1 MSGSNEMSVD
11 SQERVEEV
19 ASLSE
24 EEEQKLAELDAQL
37 EKFEQQRRW
46 SDVIRTVL
54 AKAQIVRDPTLKV
67 ELLSQAGR
75 MYLERSS
82 NQAEA
87 IRCFEGVLEHDPHN
101 LEALSRLKELYE
113 RRRDWERLVRTME
126 REAELMDPADR
137 VLQYVEMARLAS
149 QRLRKPEICIEL
161 WNKVREQEPGHPEA
175 LAQLATF
182 YDRARQ
188 WEPLAEVLEQLVDAE
203 ADETERKKRL
213 TKLGQIYADKLGD
226 DRKAVEAFQRLLDI
240 DPSDRRAQEQI
251 KRRLTNLRDW
261 DALEAFHER
270 TEKWDELI
278 RIFERAAEDQEAS
291 IEERVDLLFRAA
303 RLWEEKK
310 ERPERA
316 ARAYEKV
323 LQLDPE
329 NLRAAEALTPIYE
342 RGRDP
347 RKLANVLEVRL
358 RHAADP
364 VERLTLLRELGLLY
378 EERLRDPK
386 AAYERFLDAL
396 RTDPAQEVVRED
408 VERLA
413 RATGDWEPLIAA
425 YREAMEGAD
434 AEVANA
440 LRLALAEALERIE
453 RVEEAIECYREVAEA
468 APDRRHEL
476 LERMADR
483 YVEPLGQIERAIDLY
498 RELLAE
504 DPEHERAAT
513 ALEQLYARQERWSD
527 LADHLQQRIEVVS
540 DPEQRVDLVL
550 RLAALQAERLGSVE
564 SAIELYR
571 ELLAEFPEEPR
582 ARAALEALLDDEAHQ
597 LLVADIL
604 EPLYQAAGE
613 GEKLVRVLEI
623 QAARASSPE
632 RRIELLHRI
641 AEIQETL
648 LDAPAAAF
656 DALARA
662 LAEDP
667 TSIPTREGLERLSR
681 YMEDGA
687 QRLATV
693 FEQQAERI
701 EEPGVRASLLVQAAA
716 IQEEQLQDL
725 ERAIALQRQV
735 AELLPEEREPLEALE
750 RLYQLTERYEDLAQV
765 LRRKASRMETL
776 EEQKDALYRAA
787 RIYEEMLEN
796 LDAAIEVYGEVL
808 ELDPDDLLALDKRI
822 EAFLRLQRWSDLL
835 KTYERKVDVVEDAE
849 EKKRIYVE
857 VGAVYER
864 ELQDVERAIDSYQR
878 ILEIDPEERIALARL
893 DVLYQA
899 AGNWQEL
906 LSVLERQADLTEDPH
921 ELVGIRYRIAEL
933 WRSHL
938 GDAAR
943 AVEIYREVLT
953 AAPDHE
959 PSLRALRQMVDEGVE
974 VLAAAAVLEPIYR
987 GMGEWDRLAE
997 VHEVQALHE
1006 EDPAQKQEL
1015 LHRLVE
1021 LYDVQLEQPERAFDA
1036 AARALTLDPLDE
1048 RAIGVLEALA
1058 DRLDAWDRLSE
1069 LYDARVDALRAE
1081 EGAGEGLVDLA
1092 LRAAR
1097 VHEVQTGKVDRAID
1111 RYRVVLEAEPEHPEA
1126 LGALVRLYE
1135 ATEQWEP
1142 LAEVLERSIPVAEG
1156 PEDILRLQFQL
1167 GHVLQ
1172 YRTGQPERAVDAYR
1186 EILAVA
1192 PEHEEALAGLERIFD
1207 EGVRTEEVAEILA
1220 PLYRMQEAWG
1230 KLLALEEARL
1240 AFVDDPVLRLEIL
1253 QRAAEIAEERAG
1265 SLPEAFRWWVRA
1277 VLDAPG
1283 EERCREEAERLA
1295 PSVQGW
1301 PELAVAYAD
1310 AAEGIEDE
1318 DLLAALIAALARV
1331 LEEELDDTPAAE
1343 RAWRFLLGRSPR
1355 RREALEALDRIYS
1368 AHQVWEPLAEVL
1380 RRRLEVAEFP
1390 EEGADVGYRLADVLE
1405 NRLGRTEEALVII
1418 ERVLSEHDPHHA
1430 PTITL
1435 LELIHT
1441 RREDWASL
1449 LKMLDRAL
1457 EIAPS
1462 DEAQAAVYAKM
1473 ARLAAERL
1481 GQPERAAELWNEVLS
1496 LRGEDPEALGALGD
1510 LYAAQQNWRDLVDVL
1525 EREVAAADD
1534 DAFRVQVYMD
1544 LGRIW
1549 WERLQREGNAIEAW
1563 ERVLD
1568 IEPGHFQAL
1577 AHIAEVHRAAGNWPE
1592 LVDTLVRMSEVG
1604 AGLYEDEQLVHVY
1617 MQLGYLYLDRLE
1629 QPLDAADAYSRIL
1642 DVSPG
1647 HIEALEALEYIY
1659 RQEEMWEE
1667 LIGVMERRYQALEEP
1682 SARATE
1688 LLTIADAWERLAGE
1702 ADRATSAYER
1712 LLQIDPLHEHAFRR
1726 LEALH
1731 REHMRWEQLVDLYIG
1746 RVEALGEAASL
1757 DEVVDL
1763 LLRAATVYE
1772 EELDDPANAY
1782 EVLKLAWQAALDR
1795 EDVLN
1800 RLEGAVA
1807 RADQWN
1813 DLLTEAN
1820 QMLQAAEDE
1829 ESKIAICLACAR
1841 WYGKKLGHPE
1851 YAIPYYQQVLSIDPS
1866 NAAAMRQMAELY
1878 RATRQWDTLRQVL
1891 ARLVEM
1897 SPEPRVKAAT
1907 EVELGL
1913 LAEEQFGNLAE
1924 ALNHYKRALGL
1935 DPENLGAMEALE
1947 RIHRQQKQW
1956 KPLVEVLERKA
1967 RVLEDPDRIKD
1978 VQLALAEV
1986 YEDHLREPER
1996 ALQAYQAAR
2005 DIDPTDL
2012 DALKGLERIY
2022 AQLERW
2028 EELAAT
2034 LEAEYELVSTERER
2048 ISILT
2053 RLAAMYEE
2061 EFVKPADAV
2070 RCLEQVLQ
2078 IDPHHEE
2085 ALGALERLYRKLGQW
2100 EKLVDV
2106 YERHVQATPDRSE
2119 RVRLYKAIGQ
2129 VQETQLQDVDRAVDA
2144 YLEVLSLDEDDVEA
2158 MEALSR
2164 LHERREDFGAAA
2176 DILEQ
2181 LVHRVQDPER
2191 VVDIRYRAA
2200 RLLDEKLGDR
2210 VAAMDHYEA
2219 ALDVDPGHLPSLRAL
2234 RAIQTDAGE
2243 WMAVARLLEQ
2253 EAEHQST
2260 PRAQARLL
2268 VELGRVYDEHLDER
2282 ERAIQAW
2289 ERALER
2295 EPDNQEAALPLVEEY
2310 LRSGRDEDAFP
2321 LLEGLFKRMG
2331 RREPQEQKRIAHD
2344 LGRVAVRL
2352 GRFEE
2357 AARALQKAHELDPG
2371 DVDVVLDLADALYRS
2386 EAWDKAHKYYQ
2397 MLLVHHRDELDAAR
2411 RTELF
2416 HRLGVIKRELGER
2429 RKALNMFD
2437 KALDEDPTHKPT
2449 LEAMIGLYEQAR
2461 DWEQVIHYK
2470 KALLDAVDTD
2480 EERFALYVEIGDLWN
2495 EKVRNKPKAIQ
2506 AYEEASLL
2514 RPEDHRV
2521 LHKLLMAYQE
2531 TRQWDRA
2538 IEVIERIAELEDR
2551 PAVKSKYAY
2560 TIGVILRDE
2569 LKDPDGSLEKFDEA
2583 LDLDWKQLKAF
2594 EAINKILTQKKDWK
2608 NLERAFRKML
2618 HRVVGKGDTDLEF
2631 NLWHNLGVIYRDR
2644 QKNFEAAIEAF
2655 KTAAAIKPDHALEHK
2670 ILAELY
2676 TLVPGRTEDAIAEHQ
2691 WLLRRDPYRIDS
2703 YRELYKLYFDA
2714 RAYDK
2719 AWCLAATLSF
2729 LGKADREQ
2737 QNFYEQ
2743 YAVKGVIRPA
2753 SRLGHVHWFNHLL
2766 HPDEDRFVSKIMEQ
2780 VAPAVHAA
2788 KQVPDKALGLLKK
2801 HEVDPQT
2808 STVTFA
2814 KTYGFVSQVLNLT
2827 LVPRLF
2833 LRSDTPGGLAHVPGS
2848 NPPALVCGASLLSGF
2863 SPQDLAFVVG
2873 RVLTY
2878 YRLEHFI
2885 RTLLPSHSEL
2895 KLILLAAMRLT
2906 GFGAAN
2912 PQVDATA
2919 QQLARFMQTSQVD
2932 ALRQVVRKFVEGE
2945 GRVDI
2950 KRWMQAVEL
2959 TACRAGFLVC
2969 NDLSVAAKMVQQLPP
2984 EGSTDLPPK
2993 EKIKELVL
3001 FSVSEDYFALR
3012 EALGIRIKI

>member
-11 SQERVEEV
+11 SQEQSEV
-19 ASLSE
+19 RTPLSE
-24 EEEQKLAELDAQL
+24 EELQKLAELDEQL

-46 SDVIRTVL
+46 SDVIRTIL
-54 AKAQIVRDPTLKV
+54 AKAQIVRDPADKV
-67 ELLSQAGR
+67 ALLSQAGR

-87 IRCFEGVLEHDPHN
+87 IRCFEGVLEHDPRN
-101 LEALSRLKELYE
+101 LEALARLKELYE
-113 RRRDWERLVRTME
+113 RRRDWERLVRTMG

-149 QRLRKPEICIEL
+149 QRLRKPDICIDL
-161 WNKVREQEPGHPEA
+161 WRRVLDQEPGHPEA

-203 ADETERKKRL
+203 SDEAERKKRL

-240 DPSDRRAQEQI
+240 DPADRRAQEQI
-251 KRRLTNLRDW
+251 KRRLTHLRDW

-278 RIFERAAEDQEAS
+278 RIFERAADDQEAS

-303 RLWEEKK
+303 RLWEERK

-316 ARAYEKV
+316 ARAYEKI

-342 RGRDP
+342 KGRDP

-364 VERLTLLRELGLLY
+364 VEKLTLLRELGLLY
-378 EERLRDPK
+378 EERLRDPR
-386 AAYERFLDAL
+386 AAYERFLEAL
-396 RTDPAQEVVRED
+396 RTDPSQEVVRED
-408 VERLA
+408 AERLA
-413 RATGDWEPLIAA
+413 RATEDWEPLVAA
-425 YREAMEGAD
+425 YREAVGSAET
-434 AEVANA
+434 EVANE
-440 LRLALAEALERIE
+440 LRLALAEALERIG
-453 RVEEAIECYREVAEA
+453 RVEEAIEVYRELAEADPLRRPELIERMASRYVDPLGQVDRAIELYREVLDGDPGNEA
-468 APDRRHEL
+468 A
-476 LERMADR
+476 
-483 YVEPLGQIERAIDLY
+483 
-498 RELLAE
+498 
-504 DPEHERAAT
+504 AA
-513 ALEQLYARQERWSD
+513 ALEGLYARQERWSD
-527 LADHLQQRIEVVS
+527 LADHLQHRLDRVEE
-540 DPEQRVDLVL
+540 PEQRVELVL
-550 RLAALQAERLGSVE
+550 RLAALQAERLGSTE
-564 SAIELYR
+564 AAIELYR
-571 ELLAEFPEEPR
+571 ELLADFPEEPR
-582 ARAALEALLDDEAHQ
+582 ARAALEALLDDEAYQ

-604 EPLYQAAGE
+604 EPLYQAGGE
-613 GEKLVRVLEI
+613 GARLVRVLEI
-623 QAARASSPE
+623 QASRASSPD

-648 LDAPAAAF
+648 LDDPRAAF

-667 TSIPTREGLERLSR
+667 SSSLTREGLERLAR
-681 YMEDGA
+681 YLEDGA
-687 QRLATV
+687 ERLATV
-693 FEQQAERI
+693 FEEQSERI
-701 EEPGVRASLLVQAAA
+701 EDPVARAGLLVLAAT
-716 IQEEQLQDL
+716 IREEQLQDL
-725 ERAIALQRQV
+725 DRAVALQRQV
-735 AELLPEEREPLEALE
+735 AELQPEDREPLDALE
-750 RLYQLTERYEDLAQV
+750 RLYQLTERYEDLARV
-765 LRRKASRMETL
+765 LRRKAPLLDTI
-776 EEQKDALYRAA
+776 EEQKEALYRAA
-787 RIYEEMLEN
+787 QIHEEMLEDLEAA
-796 LDAAIEVYGEVL
+796 LDVYGEVL
-808 ELDPDDLLALDKRI
+808 QFDPEDLPALDKRI
-822 EAFLRLQRWSDLL
+822 ELFLRLQRWPELL
-835 KTYERKVDVVEDAE
+835 QTYERKVDVVDDLE

-864 ELQDVERAIDSYQR
+864 ELQDVARAIDSYQR
-878 ILEIDPEERIALARL
+878 ILEIDPEERLALARL

-899 AGNWQEL
+899 TESWQDL
-906 LSVLERQADLTEDPH
+906 LSVLERQADLVENPL
-921 ELVGIRYRIAEL
+921 EVVGIRYRIAEL
-933 WRSHL
+933 WRVHL

-943 AVEIYREVLT
+943 AVEIYREILT
-953 AAPDHE
+953 VSPDHE
-959 PSLRALRQMVDEGVE
+959 PSLQALRQMVDDEVE
-974 VLAAAAVLEPIYR
+974 VLAAAAVLEPIHR
-987 GMGEWDRLAE
+987 GMGAWEALAE
-997 VHEVQALHE
+997 IHEVQVRHE
-1006 EDPAQKQEL
+1006 EDPVARLEL

-1021 LYDVQLEQPERAFDA
+1021 LYDVQLDQPERAFDA
-1036 AARALTLDPLDE
+1036 AARALEVDPSDE

-1058 DRLDAWDRLSE
+1058 ERLGAWERLAE
-1069 LYDARVDALRAE
+1069 RYDARVDALRVADE
-1081 EGAGEGLVDLA
+1081 PAEGLVELA

-1097 VHEVQTGKVDRAID
+1097 VHEVQTGRVDRAID
-1111 RYRVVLEAEPEHPEA
+1111 RYRVVLEAEPDHPEA
-1126 LGALVRLYE
+1126 LAALDRLYE

-1142 LAEVLERSIPVAEG
+1142 LAAVLERSVPVAES
-1156 PEDILRLQFQL
+1156 PEDILRLQFRLGQL
-1167 GHVLQ
+1167 LQ
-1172 YRTGQPERAVDAYR
+1172 HRLAQPDRAVEAYR
-1186 EILAVA
+1186 EILAVE
-1192 PEHEEALAGLERIFD
+1192 PDHEEAIAALEQIFD
-1207 EGVRTEEVAEILA
+1207 AGVRTEEVAEILA
-1220 PLYRMQEAWG
+1220 PLYRMREAWG

-1240 AFVDDPVLRLEIL
+1240 AFVEDPALRLEIL
-1253 QRAAEIAEERAG
+1253 QRGAELAEERAG
-1265 SLPEAFRWWVRA
+1265 APREAFLWWVRA
-1277 VLDAPG
+1277 VLEAPG
-1283 EERCREEAERLA
+1283 EERNREEAERLA
-1295 PSVQGW
+1295 PIVQGW
-1301 PELAVAYAD
+1301 AELADAYAQV
-1310 AAEGIEDE
+1310 AASVEDE
-1318 DLLAALIAALARV
+1318 ETLASLVTALARI
-1331 LEEELDDTPAAE
+1331 LEEELGDVAAAE
-1343 RAWRFLLGRSPR
+1343 QAWRFLLGRSPR
-1355 RREALEALDRIYS
+1355 RREPLAALDRIYTE
-1368 AHQVWEPLAEVL
+1368 HEVWEPLAEVL
-1380 RRRLEVAEFP
+1380 RRRLQAAEFP
-1390 EEGADVGYRLADVLE
+1390 DEAADVGHRLAAVLE
-1405 NRLGRTEEALVII
+1405 NRLARTDEALAII
-1418 ERVLSEHDPHHA
+1418 NRVLGEHDAHHA
-1430 PTITL
+1430 PTIEL
-1435 LELIHT
+1435 LECIHT
-1441 RREDWASL
+1441 RREDWAAL

-1457 EIAPS
+1457 EIAPN

-1473 ARLAAERL
+1473 ARLASERL

-1510 LYAAQQNWRDLVDVL
+1510 LYAAQENWRDLVDVL

-1534 DAFRVQVYMD
+1534 DAFRVQVCMD

-1568 IEPGHFQAL
+1568 IEPGHFHAL
-1577 AHIAEVHRAAGNWPE
+1577 AHIAEVHRSAGNWME

-1604 AGLYEDEQLVHVY
+1604 AGLYEDEQLIHVY

-1629 QPLDAADAYSRIL
+1629 QPLDAADAYARVL
-1642 DVSPG
+1642 DVAPS
-1647 HIEALEALEYIY
+1647 HFEAMDALEYVY
-1659 RQEEMWEE
+1659 REEAMWEE
-1667 LIGVMERRYQALEEP
+1667 AIGIMERRYQAL
-1682 SARATE
+1682 SDARGRTVE
-1688 LLTIADAWERLAGE
+1688 LLTIADAWERLAGQP
-1702 ADRATSAYER
+1702 DRATSAYER
-1712 LLQIDPLHEHAFRR
+1712 LLEAQPLHEHAFRR

-1731 REHMRWEQLVDLYIG
+1731 QEQMRWEQLVDLYLG
-1746 RVEALGEAASL
+1746 RVEALDAEAAL

-1763 LLRAATVYE
+1763 LMRTATIYE
-1772 EELDDPANAY
+1772 EELDDSANAY
-1782 EVLKLAWQAALDR
+1782 EVLKLAWQAALER
-1795 EDVLN
+1795 EDVLE
-1800 RLEGAVA
+1800 RLEAA
-1807 RADQWN
+1807 TAKADQWN

-1820 QMLQAAEDE
+1820 QMLQVAEDE
-1829 ESKIAICLACAR
+1829 PSKIAICLACAR

-1851 YAIPYYQQVLSIDPS
+1851 YAIPYYQQVLSIDPA

-1878 RATRQWDTLRQVL
+1878 RTTRQWDTLRQVL

-1913 LAEEQFGNLAE
+1913 LAEEQFGHLEE

-1947 RIHRQQKQW
+1947 RIHRQQQRW
-1956 KPLVEVLERKA
+1956 QPLVEVLERKA
-1967 RVLEDPDRIKD
+1967 GVLQDPDRIKD

-1986 YEDHLREPER
+1986 YEDHLRDPER
-1996 ALQAYQAAR
+1996 ALRAYGAAR
-2005 DIDPTDL
+2005 DIDPSEL

-2028 EELAAT
+2028 EELAGV
-2034 LEAEYELVSTERER
+2034 LEAEYELVSTDRER
-2048 ISILT
+2048 IAILT

-2061 EFVKPADAV
+2061 EFVKPAEAIE
-2070 RCLEQVLQ
+2070 RLERVLE
-2078 IDPHHEE
+2078 IDPHHEA
-2085 ALGALERLYRKLGQW
+2085 ALVALERLYRKLGQW
-2100 EKLVDV
+2100 QKLVDV
-2106 YERHVQATPDRSE
+2106 YERHVQATPDRTE

-2129 VQETQLQDVDRAVDA
+2129 VQETQLQDLDRAVDA

-2158 MEALSR
+2158 LEALSR
-2164 LHERREDFGAAA
+2164 LYERREEFGAAA

-2181 LVHRVQDPER
+2181 LVRRIQEPEK
-2191 VVDIRYRAA
+2191 VVELRYRAA
-2200 RLLDEKLGDR
+2200 RLLDERLGDR

-2219 ALDVDPGHLPSLRAL
+2219 ALDVDPGHLPSLQAL

-2243 WMAVARLLEQ
+2243 WVAVARLLEQ
-2253 EAEHQST
+2253 EVEHQNT

-2268 VELGRVYDEHLDER
+2268 VELGRVYDERLEER
-2282 ERAIQAW
+2282 ERAVQAW

-2295 EPDNQEAALPLVEEY
+2295 EPESQEAAIPLVREY
-2310 LRSGRDEDAFP
+2310 LREGRDEEAFP

-2331 RREPQEQKRIAHD
+2331 RWEPEEQKRTAHD

-2352 GRFEE
+2352 GRFED
-2357 AARALQKAHELDPG
+2357 AAKALQRAHELDPS
-2371 DVDVVLDLADALYRS
+2371 DVDVVVDLADALYRA
-2386 EAWDKAHKYYQ
+2386 EAWDKSHKYYQ
-2397 MLLVHHRDELDAAR
+2397 MLLVHHRDELDASR

-2437 KALDEDPTHKPT
+2437 KALDEDPAHRPT
-2449 LEAMIGLYEQAR
+2449 LEAVIGLYEQAR

-2470 KALLDAVDTD
+2470 KQLLDVVDTD

-2506 AYEEASLL
+2506 TYEEASLL
-2514 RPEDHRV
+2514 RPEDHRL
-2521 LHKLLMAYQE
+2521 LHKLLLAYQE

-2538 IEVIERIAELEDR
+2538 IEIIERIAELEDR

-2655 KTAAAIKPDHALEHK
+2655 KTATAIKPDNSLEHK

-2691 WLLRRDPYRIDS
+2691 WLLRQDPYRIDS

-2719 AWCLAATLSF
+2719 AWCLAATLAF

-2753 SRLGHVHWFNHLL
+2753 SRLGHVRWFNHLF

-2788 KQVPDKALGLLKK
+2788 KQAPDKALGLSKK
-2801 HEVDPQT
+2801 HEVDPQS

-2814 KTYGFVSQVLNLT
+2814 KTYGFVAQVLNLT

-2873 RVLTY
+2873 RSLTY

-2895 KLILLAAMRLT
+2895 KIILLAAMRLT

-2919 QQLARFMQTSQVD
+2919 QQLARFMQTAQVD
-2932 ALRQVVRKFVEGE
+2932 ALRQVVRKFVESE

-2969 NDLSVAAKMVQQLPP
+2969 NDLSVAAKMVQQIPP

-3012 EALGIRIKI
+3012 EALGIRIKV